1 MITSVLVPLGVR
13 HHGPGSARA
22 VRAALEELQP
32 DLVVVEGCPELDPL
46 VAHVADPGLVPPV
59 AALVY
64 AADDPRRASFYP
76 FAAFSPEWVALRW
89 AVARGVPVRFADLPA
104 VHQLAPVAVEGAP
117 EDARPASYPDVIGTL
132 ARTAGYDDPERWW
145 EDAVELPDAT
155 GSVLDRFALLREAVT
170 EVRDAHRSEHPDE
183 DVENARRE
191 AAMRRV
197 VRAAFKEGH
206 ERVAFVCGAFH
217 APALHL
223 PDFPAAAH
231 DNRLLARLPRTKVA
245 VTWVPWTHG
254 RLQFTSGYG
263 AGVGSPG
270 WYDHLFTWAD
280 RDRDGVVPAWMVAV
294 ARALRT
300 AGIDAPPASLVEATR
315 LADELAVMRGRPS
328 AGLAELQD
336 AVLTVLCDGSAVP
349 LQLVEEQVVVGQRLG
364 EVPEHVPMAPVAADL
379 ARQQRA
385 VRLKPSASV
394 TETVLDLRTPNGRAR
409 SALLHRLRLLGVAWG
424 TPIDAGR
431 TTGTFKEAWRLQWDP
446 GFAVALVDAGL
457 RGTTVADAAART
469 VAEDAAVAD
478 LPALSDLVEACLLA
492 DLPAGLAAVVDALA
506 ERTTHQHDALALA
519 ESVGPLA
526 RTRRYGDVRG
536 ADTTR
541 VADLLGTVVVRAS
554 VGLRAACASLDD
566 DAAARARR
574 AIETCDEGVTL
585 LDDEALR
592 RPWQEALG
600 ALAADE
606 ALHGSVVGRANR
618 LLLDAGL
625 VVPATAAERMAR
637 RLSPA
642 APAPAAAAWLDG
654 FLAGDAAVLLH
665 DDDLLRILDDWM
677 AGTADAV
684 FDDLLPLLR
693 RTFARFSSAERRAV
707 ARGVGRGPRSGGAS
721 GGLVLDVDG
730 AAPVLA
736 GVARLLGSPRA
747 GGAVA

>member
-1 MITSVLVPLGVR
+1 M
-13 HHGPGSARA
+13 
-22 VRAALEELQP
+22 
-32 DLVVVEGCPELDPL
+32 
-46 VAHVADPGLVPPV
+46 
-59 AALVY
+59 
-64 AADDPRRASFYP
+64 
-76 FAAFSPEWVALRW
+76 
-89 AVARGVPVRFADLPA
+89 
-104 VHQLAPVAVEGAP
+104 
-117 EDARPASYPDVIGTL
+117 
-132 ARTAGYDDPERWW
+132 
-145 EDAVELPDAT
+145 
-155 GSVLDRFALLREAVT
+155 
-170 EVRDAHRSEHPDE
+170 
-183 DVENARRE
+183 
-191 AAMRRV
+191 
-197 VRAAFKEGH
+197 GH
-206 ERVAFVCGAFH
+206 
-217 APALHL
+217 
-223 PDFPAAAH
+223 
-231 DNRLLARLPRTKVA
+231 
-245 VTWVPWTHG
+245 
-254 RLQFTSGYG
+254 
-263 AGVGSPG
+263 
-270 WYDHLFTWAD
+270 AD
-280 RDRDGVVPAWMVAV
+280 RR
-294 ARALRT
+294 
-300 AGIDAPPASLVEATR
+300 
-315 LADELAVMRGRPS
+315 
-328 AGLAELQD
+328 
-336 AVLTVLCDGSAVP
+336 
-349 LQLVEEQVVVGQRLG
+349 
-364 EVPEHVPMAPVAADL
+364 
-379 ARQQRA
+379 
-385 VRLKPSASV
+385 
-394 TETVLDLRTPNGRAR
+394 
-409 SALLHRLRLLGVAWG
+409 
-424 TPIDAGR
+424 GR

-469 VAEDAAVAD
+469 VAEDAAVAPD

-592 RPWQEALG
+592 QPWQEALG
-600 ALAADE
+600 GLAADE

-736 GVARLLGSPRA
+736 GVARLLGAPEV

>member
-1 MITSVLVPLGVR
+1 M
-13 HHGPGSARA
+13 
-22 VRAALEELQP
+22 EELQP

-64 AADDPRRASFYP
+64 AADDPRRAAFYP

-89 AVARGVPVRFADLPA
+89 AVARDVPVRFADLPA
-104 VHQLAPVAVEGAP
+104 VHQLAPEAP
-117 EDARPASYPDVIGTL
+117 DDAGEDARPASYPDVIGTL

-145 EDAVELPDAT
+145 EDAVELPDAA

-170 EVRDAHRSEHPDE
+170 EVRDAHRAEHPEE
-183 DVENARRE
+183 DLENARRE

-197 VRAAFKEGH
+197 VRAALKEGH

-254 RLQFTSGYG
+254 RLRLASGYG

-315 LADELAVMRGRPS
+315 LADELAVMRCRPS

-336 AVLTVLCDGSAVP
+336 AVLTVLCEGSTLP

-394 TETVLDLRTPNGRAR
+394 TEAVLDLRTPNGRAR
-409 SALLHRLRLLGVAWG
+409 SALLHRLRLLGIDWG
-424 TPIDAGR
+424 TPVDAGR

-469 VAEDAAVAD
+469 VAEDAAAAPD

-492 DLPAGLAAVVDALA
+492 DLPAGLTAVVDALA

-541 VADLLGTVVVRAS
+541 VAGLLGTVVVRAS

-574 AIETCDEGVTL
+574 AMETCDEGVTL
-585 LDDEALR
+585 LDDAELR
-592 RPWQEALG
+592 RPWQEAL
-600 ALAADE
+600 AILAADE
-606 ALHGSVVGRANR
+606 TVHGSVGGRANR
-618 LLLDAGL
+618 LLLDAGV
-625 VVPATAAERMAR
+625 VVPSTAAERMAR

-677 AGTADAV
+677 AGTADVV

-693 RTFARFSSAERRAV
+693 RTFARFSAAERRAV
-707 ARGVGRGPRSGGAS
+707 ARGVGRGPARPGARSVA
-721 GGLVLDVDG
+721 LDVEA

-736 GVARLLGSPRA
+736 GVARLLGAPGV

>member
-1 MITSVLVPLGVR
+1 MTTLVPLGVR

-46 VAHVADPGLVPPV
+46 VAHVGDPGLVPPV

-89 AVARGVPVRFADLPA
+89 AVARDVPVRFADLPA
-104 VHQLAPVAVEGAP
+104 VHQLAPDAP
-117 EDARPASYPDVIGTL
+117 EDAQPAAYPDVIGTL

-145 EDAVELPDAT
+145 EDAVELPDAA

-170 EVRDAHRSEHPDE
+170 EVRDAHRAEHPEE
-183 DVENARRE
+183 DRENARRE

-300 AGIDAPPASLVEATR
+300 AGIDAPPASLVEASR

-336 AVLTVLCDGSAVP
+336 AVLTVLCEGSRVP

-409 SALLHRLRLLGVAWG
+409 SALLHRLRLLGVDWG

-469 VAEDAAVAD
+469 VAEDAAVAPD

-492 DLPAGLAAVVDALA
+492 DLPSGLAAVVDALA

-541 VADLLGTVVVRAS
+541 VAGLLGTVVVRAS

-592 RPWQEALG
+592 RPWQEALVG
-600 ALAADE
+600 LAADE
-606 ALHGSVVGRANR
+606 NVHGSVGGRANR
-618 LLLDAGL
+618 LLLDAGV
-625 VVPATAAERMAR
+625 VVPSTAAERMAR

-693 RTFARFSSAERRAV
+693 RTFARFSAAERRAV
-707 ARGVGRGPRSGGAS
+707 ARGIGRGPRSGAAS
-721 GGLVLDVDG
+721 GGPALDVEA

-736 GVARLLGSPRA
+736 GVARLW